1 MNINAKDNKTAA
13 AEFFG
18 VYEGQ
23 DILAVTISNANGL
36 KAKLITFGA
45 RLTELHV
52 PDRNGDFADVV
63 LGFDTIEEYAATDTY
78 FGATCGRY
86 GNRIAGGRFLLD
98 GVEHHLNVN
107 EGANHLHGGV
117 QGFDRKVWEVEA
129 IKAES
134 VTFKTTSEDGEMG
147 FPGKSNL
154 RSTYTLTADNKL
166 HIVMEADTTKSTLM
180 NMVHH
185 SYFNL
190 AGQGSGDVLG
200 HDIKMASLFYTPVD
214 DELLATGEIVSVKG
228 TPFDFTEFKAIGADI
243 DKLPSVGAS
252 IFEAGGG
259 YDHNWCLDA
268 VSGSNLRKCIDVHEP
283 VSGRRMTMHTTE
295 PGVQFYTAGYL
306 SDKVMGKQGK
316 RLCKYGG
323 FTLETQKYPGSP
335 SFSHFPSCRLNPG
348 EKYRQ
353 EMVFT
358 FGTDAAS

>member
-1 MNINAKDNKTAA
+1 MNTTARKQEADA
-13 AEFFG
+13 AEVFG
-18 VYEGQ
+18 IYEGQ
-23 DILAVTISNANGL
+23 EILAVTIANGNGL
-36 KAKLITFGA
+36 RAKLITFGA
-45 RLTELHV
+45 RLTELYV
-52 PDRNGDFADVV
+52 PDRNGDVADVV
-63 LGFDTIEEYAATDTY
+63 LGFDTIDEYAATDTY

-86 GNRIAGGRFLLD
+86 GNRIEGGRFVLD

-117 QGFDRKVWEVEA
+117 QGFDRKVWDIETVTA
-129 IKAES
+129 DS
-134 VTFKTTSEDGEMG
+134 VVFRTTSEDGEMG

-154 RSTYTLTADNKL
+154 RATYTLAADNTL
-166 HIVMEADTTKSTLM
+166 RIVMEADTTKPTLM

-190 AGQGSGDVLG
+190 AGQGSGDVLR
-200 HDIKMASLFYTPVD
+200 HDVRISSRFYTPVD
-214 DELLATGEIVSVKG
+214 DELLATGEILRVRG

-243 DKLPSVGAS
+243 DRLPSVGAT

-259 YDHNWCLDA
+259 YDHNWCLD
-268 VSGSNLRKCIDVHEP
+268 GGPGLRRCIDVHEP
-283 VSGRRMTMHTTE
+283 TSGRRMTMHTTE

-306 SDKVMGKQGK
+306 SDKVMGKKGK

-335 SFSHFPSCRLNPG
+335 NFSHFPSCRLDPG
-348 EKYRQ
+348 ETYRH
-353 EMVFT
+353 EMVFS